1 MATHI
6 LDAFLVTFGLDTSD
20 FEEGERDIHDR
31 TRRLREEQRR
41 SFTEIEHLGKKTG
54 EAIKGLSRDV
64 IGLGLAFMGAR
75 SITGMISGMMT
86 GAASADRFGE
96 RIGVAT
102 EKVYAWRKAAQT
114 MGGSPEEGDAAL
126 QAIQNAKMGYRM
138 GNLSPDQAAAFGR
151 LGISG
156 NDFSNGSADFI
167 LQKLAGAKGKMD
179 PQLYASLLQ
188 QIGLPAS
195 TINFLMQGKE
205 AVDDLIG
212 KYAANT
218 SEMENLA
225 KAQEDLQKAM
235 VELQDTLTKKI
246 APALTTIANWV
257 NDLVGGGSSGKPG
270 TPDDP
275 ATVWRAPGWLGD
287 IFSTKRDNGG
297 WSVPGTGKTRADRN
311 NNPGNIEDGAFARK
325 QPGYIGGDGRFA
337 RFASPEHGFGAME
350 KLLGG
355 YMRQGRTTLSSIISK
370 WAPGHENNVGAYV
383 GHVSKLT
390 GLDPNQ
396 RLSAEHIPLIARA
409 MAKHE
414 GYSFKTN
421 TAFSGLAAMQRN
433 IESFGRRGGGNITIQ
448 SMTVNTQAKDGHAM
462 IRDVRLATQRRA
474 AVTQSDRVVNP

>member
-6 LDAFLVTFGLDTSD
+6 LDAFLVTFGLDTKE
-20 FEEGERDIHDR
+20 FEEGERDVTDR
-31 TRRLREEQRR
+31 TKRLREEQRR
-41 SFTEIEHLGKKTG
+41 SFTEIERYGKKTG

-102 EKVYAWRKAAQT
+102 AKVYAWRKAAQT
-114 MGGSPEEGDAAL
+114 MGGAPEEGDAAL
-126 QAIQNAKMGYRM
+126 QAIQNAKMGFRM
-138 GNLSPDQAAAFGR
+138 GNMSPDQAAAFGR

-156 NDFSNGSADFI
+156 NDFRNGSSDFI

-205 AVDDLIG
+205 SVDDLIG

-218 SEMENLA
+218 SEMEELA

-235 VELQDTLTKKI
+235 VGLQDTLTKKI
-246 APALTTIANWV
+246 APALTTIADWV
-257 NDLVGGGSSGKPG
+257 NKLAGGGDEPAKPSATG
-270 TPDDP
+270 EKSYFGGLFKLKPD
-275 ATVWRAPGWLGD
+275 G
-287 IFSTKRDNGG
+287 GG

-311 NNPGNIEDGAFARK
+311 NNPGNIVDSPWTRK
-325 QPGYIGGDGRFA
+325 QAGYAGKDGRFA
-337 RFASPEHGFGAME
+337 RFASPEHGFAAME
-350 KLLGG
+350 NLLGG
-355 YMRQGRTTLSSIISK
+355 YMKQGRTTLSGIISK
-370 WAPGHENNVGAYV
+370 WAPPHENNVAAYV
-383 GHVSKLT
+383 QHVSKLT
-390 GLDPNQ
+390 GLSPNQ
-396 RLSAEHIPLIARA
+396 RLGAEHIPLIARA

-421 TAFSGLAAMQRN
+421 TAFSGLASMQRN
-433 IESFGRRGGGNITIQ
+433 IERFGARGSGGNITVQ
-448 SMTVNTQAKDGHAM
+448 SMTVHTQAKDGHQLM
-462 IRDVRLATQRRA
+462 RDVRIATQRRV
-474 AVTQSDRVVNP
+474 AVAQSDRVVNP